1 MRAKQAVWRKQLSK
15 QCERSNKRTSEWPG
29 TQRVDFMPFLPES
42 SGGGLAVAMAVV
54 HGGTKLYE
62 STRSFLR
69 QKLLPIELKT
79 SERE

>member
-1 MRAKQAVWRKQLSK
+1 MSE
-15 QCERSNKRTSEWPG
+15 QCERWNKRMSEWPG

-62 STRSFLR
+62 IDAFIS
-69 QKLLPIELKT
+69 
-79 SERE
+79 